1 MTFQFKANL
10 LSVFKERVISNP
22 NFLASLRNPAVTKP
36 YREEEKEDNHS
47 TGRMNAYMTQ
57 SDPVRIDDK
66 ILMEAV
72 LEQLPQKQAKRL
84 AQAEGIQFS
93 DVLKLSLEY
102 RCKKALFS
110 NLPLL
115 CDICFF

>member
-1 MTFQFKANL
+1 MFKDDSAYP
-10 LSVFKERVISNP
+10 EHVISYP
-22 NFLASLRNPAVTKP
+22 EFLATLRSLAVIKP
-36 YREEEKEDNHS
+36 YREEEKEEDNPTS
-47 TGRMNAYMTQ
+47 KMNAYMTQ

-102 RCKKALFS
+102 RCKKVSLFFQFTF
-110 NLPLL
+110 PL
-115 CDICFF
+115 

>member
-1 MTFQFKANL
+1 
-10 LSVFKERVISNP
+10 
-22 NFLASLRNPAVTKP
+22 
-36 YREEEKEDNHS
+36 
-47 TGRMNAYMTQ
+47 MNAYMTQ

-102 RCKKALFS
+102 RCKTVFPQFTF
-110 NLPLL
+110 PL
-115 CDICFF
+115 CGYFVFMSCEYVCICFGRYPKDWAPVGVPITDQAWFEQQSHWEDGRLDLFE

>member
-1 MTFQFKANL
+1 
-10 LSVFKERVISNP
+10 
-22 NFLASLRNPAVTKP
+22 
-36 YREEEKEDNHS
+36 
-47 TGRMNAYMTQ
+47 MNAYMTQ

-84 AQAEGIQFS
+84 AKAEGIQFS

-102 RCKKALFS
+102 RCEKDFFS
-110 NLPLL
+110 SLLPSFFSFYFFVLNLCAPFGR
-115 CDICFF
+115 CSKD

>member
-1 MTFQFKANL
+1 
-10 LSVFKERVISNP
+10 
-22 NFLASLRNPAVTKP
+22 
-36 YREEEKEDNHS
+36 
-47 TGRMNAYMTQ
+47 MNAYMTQ

-84 AQAEGIQFS
+84 AKAEGIQFS

-102 RCKKALFS
+102 RCEKDFFPRS
-110 NLPLL
+110 FLP
-115 CDICFF
+115 FFHFIFLY

>member
-1 MTFQFKANL
+1 M
-10 LSVFKERVISNP
+10 FKEDSAYPENVISYP
-22 NFLASLRNPAVTKP
+22 EFLATLTSPAVFKP
-36 YREEEKEDNHS
+36 YREEEKEDDNPS
-47 TGRMNAYMTQ
+47 KMNAYMTQ

-102 RCKKALFS
+102 RCKKVF
-110 NLPLL
+110 
-115 CDICFF
+115 

>member
-1 MTFQFKANL
+1 MLSFWHHLGIQLLLNL
-10 LSVFKERVISNP
+10 
-22 NFLASLRNPAVTKP
+22 T
-36 YREEEKEDNHS
+36 EKKKRKTTTP

-110 NLPLL
+110 NLPLTV
-115 CDICFF
+115 